1 MERAAVIGTFLRAPP
16 FPGPPLRIAEAGP
29 QGGGD
34 DIAVPGDILELLV
47 RERVG
52 GDFWLPPAPPLPPA
66 SVVVRC
72 ARHARGSTLAALAG
86 TGEAAVQWF
95 DRPDHAGPGAPG
107 CSAPDPWSVL
117 ARSAQLVAHGDDEWV
132 AIAALNGVPVDLLS
146 DGTYGRVG
154 EATEALRLRLSQLLG
169 MARYFDPFTGLQT
182 TLAAL
187 VAVLGDWRRQIEA
200 NRTIAAACGMAW
212 WKHDEIRRFLWLPE
226 RSVPIMRHPRRAI
239 AEARKA
245 GGKLAVW
252 PSRIGPDML
261 ERAAKQGVELVRI
274 EDGFIRSA
282 GLGSD
287 LVPPASVVVDQRGIH
302 FDPSGPSDL
311 EHILAHAAF
320 PPDLLARA
328 QALRRTIV
336 AAGISKYAASPDQ
349 DRPERPADRR
359 VVLVAAQVEDDMS
372 VIAGGGGIR
381 SNLEV
386 LRRARACEPEA
397 DIWYRPHPDIEA
409 GHRLGAVD
417 DRLVLQYAN
426 RIVRDSAMA
435 SLLDT
440 VDAVHVLTSLTGFEA
455 LLRGKQVTC
464 HGTPFYAGWG
474 LTTDAGDVP
483 ARRGRRLTI
492 DQLVAGVLIL
502 YPRYLDPVSRLPC
515 PVEVLVAR
523 MAEGQAPNRL
533 GPVSWLRRWQGRF
546 MARWR

>member
-1 MERAAVIGTFLRAPP
+1 MTGTFLRAPP
-16 FPGPPLRIAEAGP
+16 FPGPGLRIMERGDGLAEAGP
-29 QGGGD
+29 ASDEILHLLASERIGG
-34 DIAVPGDILELLV
+34 A
-47 RERVG
+47 
-52 GDFWLPPAPPLPPA
+52 FWMPPP
-66 SVVVRC
+66 
-72 ARHARGSTLAALAG
+72 
-86 TGEAAVQWF
+86 E
-95 DRPDHAGPGAPG
+95 PGAPDG
-107 CSAPDPWSVL
+107 VIVRCIRAERDGVIAEHVARGGAAIRWFESPPSVGHSNRAGAGPDPWSALVSA
-117 ARSAQLVAHGDDEWV
+117 ARLVAHGDDEWV
-132 AIAALNGVPVDLLS
+132 AIAALSGVAVELLS
-146 DGTYGRVG
+146 DGAYGRIG
-154 EATEALRLRLSQLLG
+154 EGAEALRLRLAQHLG
-169 MARYFDPFTGLQT
+169 SARYFDPFTGLET
-182 TLAAL
+182 SPEA
-187 VAVLGDWRRQIEA
+187 VIAVLGDWRRQIEA

-226 RSVPIMRHPRRAI
+226 RSVPIRRNTRRAI
-239 AEARKA
+239 AEARKT

-252 PSRIGPDML
+252 PSRIGPEMVDL
-261 ERAAKQGVELVRI
+261 AAQKGVALVRI

-287 LVPPASVVVDQRGIH
+287 LVPPSSIVVDHRGIH
-302 FDPSGPSDL
+302 FDPAGPSDL

-320 PPDLLARA
+320 PPALLDRA
-328 QALRRTIV
+328 QALRQTIV
-336 AAGISKYAASPDQ
+336 AAGISKYAASPDEA
-349 DRPERPADRR
+349 RPTRPAEKR

-372 VIAGGGGIR
+372 VVAGGGGIR

-386 LRRARACEPEA
+386 LRRARACEPDAE
-397 DIWYRPHPDIEA
+397 IWYRPHPDIEA

-417 DRLVLQYAN
+417 DGLVLQYAD
-426 RIVRDSAMA
+426 RIVRDGAMA

-474 LTTDAGDVP
+474 LTIDQGHIPV
-483 ARRGRRLTI
+483 RRGRQLTL

-523 MAEGQAPNRL
+523 MAEGQAANRL
-533 GPVSWLRRWQGRF
+533 RPVSWLRRWQGRF

>member
-1 MERAAVIGTFLRAPP
+1 MTDTFLRAPP
-16 FPGPPLRIAEAGP
+16 FPGPELRIMERGRGLAEARP
-29 QGGGD
+29 VAD
-34 DIAVPGDILELLV
+34 EILHLLA
-47 RERVG
+47 RERIG
-52 GDFWLPPAPPLPPA
+52 GSFWMPPSEPGSPE

-72 ARHARGSTLAALAG
+72 TQAEREVVVANHIGGSGTTVHWFESQPRVSKSDRDRAG
-86 TGEAAVQWF
+86 
-95 DRPDHAGPGAPG
+95 R
-107 CSAPDPWSVL
+107 DPWSALV
-117 ARSAQLVAHGDDEWV
+117 SATRLVAHGDDEWV
-132 AIAALNGVPVDLLS
+132 AIAALSSVAVELLS
-146 DGTYGRVG
+146 DGAYGRIG
-154 EATEALRLRLSQLLG
+154 EGAEALRLRLAQHLG
-169 MARYFDPFTGLQT
+169 AARYFDPFTGLET
-182 TLAAL
+182 SPEAL
-187 VAVLGDWRRQIEA
+187 IAVLGEWRRQIEA
-200 NRTIAAACGMAW
+200 NRTVAAACGMAW

-226 RSVPIMRHPRRAI
+226 RQIPIRRSIRRAI

-252 PSRIGPDML
+252 PSRIGRDMVEL
-261 ERAAKQGVELVRI
+261 AEQQGVELVRI

-287 LVPPASVVVDQRGIH
+287 LVPPSSVVVDHRGIH

-320 PPDLLARA
+320 PPALLARA
-328 QALRRTIV
+328 QALRQTIV
-336 AAGISKYAASPDQ
+336 AAGISKYAARPGEA
-349 DRPERPADRR
+349 RPERPTHRK

-372 VIAGGGGIR
+372 VVAGGGGIR

-386 LRRARACEPEA
+386 LRRAHAREPGAE
-397 DIWYRPHPDIEA
+397 IWYRPHPDIEA
-409 GHRLGAVD
+409 GHRVGAVD
-417 DRLVLQYAN
+417 DRLIHQYAD
-426 RIVRDSAMA
+426 RIVREGTMA
-435 SLLDT
+435 SLLDS

-474 LTTDAGDVP
+474 LTTDAGAIP
-483 ARRGRRLTI
+483 ARRGRQLTL

-523 MAEGQAPNRL
+523 LAEGQAANRL
-533 GPVSWLRRWQGRF
+533 SPVSWLRRWQGRF

>member
-1 MERAAVIGTFLRAPP
+1 MTGTFLRAPP
-16 FPGPPLRIAEAGP
+16 FPGPALRIMERGGGRAEAGP
-29 QGGGD
+29 VSDEILHLLASERIGG
-34 DIAVPGDILELLV
+34 AYWMPPTEPG
-47 RERVG
+47 
-52 GDFWLPPAPPLPPA
+52 PPVC
-66 SVVVRC
+66 VVVRC
-72 ARHARGSTLAALAG
+72 KRAERGAVSAEHLAQSAAAIRWFESPPPGGHSNRDAAG
-86 TGEAAVQWF
+86 
-95 DRPDHAGPGAPG
+95 
-107 CSAPDPWSVL
+107 PDPWSVL
-117 ARSAQLVAHGDDEWV
+117 ASATRLVAHGDDEWV
-132 AIAALNGVPVDLLS
+132 AIAALSGVAVELLS
-146 DGTYGRVG
+146 DGAYGRISEG
-154 EATEALRLRLSQLLG
+154 PEAVRLRLAQQLAT
-169 MARYFDPFTGLQT
+169 ARYFDPFTGLET
-182 TLAAL
+182 SPE
-187 VAVLGDWRRQIEA
+187 AVIAILGDWRRQIEA
-200 NRTIAAACGMAW
+200 NRTIATACGMAW

-226 RSVPIMRHPRRAI
+226 RQVPIRRNTRRAI
-239 AEARKA
+239 AEARKT

-252 PSRIGPDML
+252 PSRIGPDMVAL
-261 ERAAKQGVELVRI
+261 AGQEGVELVRI

-287 LVPPASVVVDQRGIH
+287 LVPPSSVVVDHRGIH

-311 EHILAHAAF
+311 EHILAHAPF
-320 PPDLLARA
+320 PPALLARA
-328 QALRRTIV
+328 QALCETIV
-336 AAGISKYAASPDQ
+336 AAGISKYAASQHEARPD
-349 DRPERPADRR
+349 RPADRR

-372 VIAGGGGIR
+372 VVAGGGGIR

-386 LRRARACEPEA
+386 LRRARACEPDA

-417 DRLVLQYAN
+417 DGLVLQYAD
-426 RIVRDSAMA
+426 RIVREGTMA

-474 LTTDAGDVP
+474 LTIDQGEVP
-483 ARRGRRLTI
+483 ARRGRQLTL

-523 MAEGQAPNRL
+523 MAEGQAANRL
-533 GPVSWLRRWQGRF
+533 RPVSWLRRWQGRF